1 MQLLCGVVF
10 VPFIAQVEDEVGFD
24 RFEVR
29 RERRVEFA
37 FEGLRYFDC
46 LRWGILGSEN
56 NQQFTGMKLTNSPS
70 TYTAYP
76 VDADGY
82 YIYKKRNF
90 IVGRN
95 ELWPIP
101 QSERD
106 LNKNLTQNPGY

>member
-1 MQLLCGVVF
+1 
-10 VPFIAQVEDEVGFD
+10 
-24 RFEVR
+24 
-29 RERRVEFA
+29 VEFT
-37 FEGLRYFDC
+37 FEGIRYFNC
-46 LRWGILGSEN
+46 LRWGIIGSEN
-56 NQQFTGMKLTNSPS
+56 NQQFTGMKLMTTPA

-90 IVGRN
+90 IVGKN

-101 QSERD
+101 QSERN

>member
-1 MQLLCGVVF
+1 
-10 VPFIAQVEDEVGFD
+10 
-24 RFEVR
+24 
-29 RERRVEFA
+29 
-37 FEGLRYFDC
+37 
-46 LRWGILGSEN
+46 
-56 NQQFTGMKLTNSPS
+56 MKLTNSPS

-82 YIYKKRNF
+82 YLYKKRNF